1 MKRTILVGVMVLG
14 TSICSQS
21 FGFDLLDRMLGLKGS
36 GCDSTCCDTAVGGH
50 GLFGGHGGCLE
61 PACGLEAPCGGCN
74 ECLEPACGLEAPCG
88 GCLEPACGLEA
99 PCGDCFEPACGLEA
113 PCGGCDAGHCGG
125 KKHHLLGK
133 LFGKLKRGHHG
144 CDSCEPAC
152 GLEASACGCGSCEP
166 ACGLEV
172 VSDCGGCDT
181 ASCCGKGHGGLLK
194 KLFGHLRH
202 KNSDCCEIGC
212 EAGPACTSCMSTPVG
227 VPTQAPAIEADPAQE
242 VSPMPP
248 APVVDP
254 SAYLH
259 SKRRVI
265 QASTHYTR

>member
-14 TSICSQS
+14 TSIGSQS

-36 GCDSTCCDTAVGGH
+36 GCDSTCCDTNIG
-50 GLFGGHGGCLE
+50 GGCLE
-61 PACGLEAPCGGCN
+61 PACGLEAPCGGCVA
-74 ECLEPACGLEAPCG
+74 EPACGLEAPCG
-88 GCLEPACGLEA
+88 SYVAEPACGLEA
-99 PCGDCFEPACGLEA
+99 PCGTCAEPACGCEA
-113 PCGGCDAGHCGG
+113 PVVDCGCATAAPSCGCETGLCGGG
-125 KKHHLLGK
+125 KRHRLLDK
-133 LFGKLKRGHHG
+133 LFGGHGCNDG
-144 CDSCEPAC
+144 CDSGCEVAAC
-152 GLEASACGCGSCEP
+152 GTCEP

-172 VSDCGGCDT
+172 ASDCGCD
-181 ASCCGKGHGGLLK
+181 AGLCGGKGHGGLLK
-194 KLFGHLRH
+194 KLFGHLHRN
-202 KNSDCCEIGC
+202 NSDCCEIGC
-212 EAGPACTSCMSTPVG
+212 DVAAGCSSCVG
-227 VPTQAPAIEADPAQE
+227 GQTVAPTMAPAVNNAPAQE